1 MERAQQELM
10 GVLLDALYARGLLS
24 RDTYL
29 GAMDLVRS
37 GMDVPA
43 FFRYPV
49 CPAKE
54 AEQGGYP

>member
-1 MERAQQELM
+1 M

-24 RDTYL
+24 RATYL